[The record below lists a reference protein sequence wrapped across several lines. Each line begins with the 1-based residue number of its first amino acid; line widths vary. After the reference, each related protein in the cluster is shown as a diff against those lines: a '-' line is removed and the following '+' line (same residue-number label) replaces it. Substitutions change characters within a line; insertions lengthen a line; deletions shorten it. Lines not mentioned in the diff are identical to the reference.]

1 MSTHDENDPDY
12 NSGERASEA
21 VGSTTAEISAA
32 LSAAV
37 DRAQQGVAAGV
48 GWVRDTYAHNPTR
61 TVTIGLLSL
70 AGLLALITTLTRRN

>member
-32 LSAAV
+32 TPCCARSTAAEM
-37 DRAQQGVAAGV
+37 AAGV